1 MVNVKPPKY
10 KVIVYCSDCGFKLYE
25 DSDENV
31 VKFGGSASITRV
43 YVVNGGECPVC
54 GRKLSR
60 KPLGIKFR
68 RLKEYVDGGW
78 FVDG

>member
-10 KVIVYCSDCGFKLYE
+10 KVIVYCAGCGFKLYE
-25 DSDENV
+25 DSDESV
-31 VKFGGSASITRV
+31 VKFNGSVLVTRV
-43 YVVNGGECPVC
+43 YVINGGECPVC

-68 RLKEYVDGGW
+68 RLKEYVDEGW
-78 FVDG
+78 IVNG